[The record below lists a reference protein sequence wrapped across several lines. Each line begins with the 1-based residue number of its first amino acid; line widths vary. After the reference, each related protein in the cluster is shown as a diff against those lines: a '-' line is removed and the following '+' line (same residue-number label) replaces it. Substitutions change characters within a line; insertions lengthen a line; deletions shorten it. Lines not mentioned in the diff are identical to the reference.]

1 MSQGRYSGHI
11 TFAVAT
17 AVMLA
22 ACSADTPTSPAAA
35 SVSLTAAPTIA
46 ISPLPYVIRVYG
58 LCYPPYGGNRPCPS
72 SISVTISNT
81 GGGTLNWTSSKSATW
96 LRRSPTSGTA
106 PSTMKISVDGTG
118 LPPGTY
124 TGWIKVWAKGA
135 TNSPQTVTVKM
146 RRL

>member
-1 MSQGRYSGHI
+1 MSRYSGHVTI
-11 TFAVAT
+11 AVAT

-22 ACSADTPTSPAAA
+22 ACSADTPTSPAAV

-72 SISVTISNT
+72 TTSVTISNT

-96 LRRSPTSGTA
+96 LRRTPTSGTA

-124 TGWIKVWAKGA
+124 TGSIKVWAKGA
-135 TNSPQTVTVKM
+135 TNSPQTVTVTM
-146 RRL
+146 RRR

>member
-1 MSQGRYSGHI
+1 MQVRSH
-11 TFAVAT
+11 FALIISALT
-17 AVMLA
+17 LG
-22 ACSADTPTSPAAA
+22 ACGSETPTSPAAA

-58 LCYPPYGGNRPCPS
+58 LCYPPTGGNRPCPS
-72 SISVTISNT
+72 SISVTISNA

-135 TNSPQTVTVKM
+135 TNSPQTVPVKM
-146 RRL
+146 RRR

>member
-1 MSQGRYSGHI
+1 MSRYSGHLTI
-11 TFAVAT
+11 AVAT

-22 ACSADTPTSPAAA
+22 ACSADTPTSPAAT
-35 SVSLTAAPTIA
+35 SVNLTAAPTIA
-46 ISPLPYVIRVYG
+46 ISPLPYAIRLLG
-58 LCYPPYGGNRPCPS
+58 LCYPPYGGLRPCPS
-72 SISVTISNT
+72 TTSVTISNT

-96 LRRSPTSGTA
+96 LRRTPTSGTA

-146 RRL
+146 RRR